1 MLSSVG
7 VASAGVVSGIVVSG
21 TVVSVSRV
29 VGSVGEVTSGFL
41 FWCSATALSMSSW

>member
-7 VASAGVVSGIVVSG
+7 VASVGVVSG

-41 FWCSATALSMSSW
+41 FWCSATALSMSS